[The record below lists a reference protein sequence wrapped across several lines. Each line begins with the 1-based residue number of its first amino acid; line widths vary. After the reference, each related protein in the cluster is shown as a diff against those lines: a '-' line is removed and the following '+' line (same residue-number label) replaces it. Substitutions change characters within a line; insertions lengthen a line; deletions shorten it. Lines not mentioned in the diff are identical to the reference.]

1 LPLAGDGVADV
12 LKWLEV
18 DEFCGVVG
26 LAEAGN
32 CFGFMLGDAMEE
44 IVGHADVENAGLAG
58 HDVDVINHW
67 RDFYMIGGVDDSG
80 FGAGRGK
87 EKRGPS
93 ATQPNHLTGSEMG
106 RENWVASVGMTGV

>member
-1 LPLAGDGVADV
+1 
-12 LKWLEV
+12 
-18 DEFCGVVG
+18 
-26 LAEAGN
+26 
-32 CFGFMLGDAMEE
+32 MLGDAMEE

-93 ATQPNHLTGSEMG
+93 ATQPSHLTGSEMG
-106 RENWVASVGMTGV
+106 RENWVAPVGMTGEGCALPNPPPPNEIVRADSSPPRPRLAGIGAI

>member
-1 LPLAGDGVADV
+1 
-12 LKWLEV
+12 
-18 DEFCGVVG
+18 
-26 LAEAGN
+26 
-32 CFGFMLGDAMEE
+32 MEE

-106 RENWVASVGMTGV
+106 RKNWVASVGMTGV